1 MNLLKTRT
9 VLGAILSVFG
19 YLNQAEVLAV
29 LPEKVAAIVTA
40 VGLVLS
46 AIGVRAAIEKSGPA
60 Q

>member
-46 AIGVRAAIEKSGPA
+46 AIGVRAAIEKSGPS